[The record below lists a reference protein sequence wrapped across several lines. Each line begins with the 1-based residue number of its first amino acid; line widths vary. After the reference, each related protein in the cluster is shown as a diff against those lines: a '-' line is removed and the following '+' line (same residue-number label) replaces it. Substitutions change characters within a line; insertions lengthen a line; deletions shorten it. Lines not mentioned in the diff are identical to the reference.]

1 MELRVQN
8 PKDAELIEKVVYTL
22 HKTFRE
28 PVVEV
33 LEPPFRLT
41 KTGWGIFNVCA
52 EVHLKDGR
60 TLPTLEHMLCFDQEE
75 SFRTHLL
82 PLKQPQ
88 QAPAALPD
96 PVDDQAVVRS
106 TFLFTDGEANVGIKE
121 SEPLC
126 QAVEGMCSELG
137 SKRCTIST
145 FGFGAQH
152 SADLLR
158 DIAAI
163 GKGVYCFV
171 ENTDSIGEA
180 FGEAL
185 GGLLSVTHQNVRLCL
200 ELAPGVTLVK
210 ARTTYQVSAPTQ
222 GDDGWQSISIDV
234 GDLYAEERR
243 DIPIELSLP
252 EATSDEPNTI
262 GRLHARGFSVG
273 DSRSETTGQTDLAVE
288 RLEDAPTDF
297 GHAHPQVQRHRNRYI
312 ASEAL
317 EQARAAARRGELEA
331 ARKLVSDAIKEL
343 QGSSLAVAGCQF
355 TTTLLADL

>member
-1 MELRVQN
+1 
-8 PKDAELIEKVVYTL
+8 
-22 HKTFRE
+22 
-28 PVVEV
+28 
-33 LEPPFRLT
+33 
-41 KTGWGIFNVCA
+41 
-52 EVHLKDGR
+52 
-60 TLPTLEHMLCFDQEE
+60 
-75 SFRTHLL
+75 
-82 PLKQPQ
+82 
-88 QAPAALPD
+88 
-96 PVDDQAVVRS
+96 
-106 TFLFTDGEANVGIKE
+106 
-121 SEPLC
+121 
-126 QAVEGMCSELG
+126 
-137 SKRCTIST
+137 
-145 FGFGAQH
+145 
-152 SADLLR
+152 
-158 DIAAI
+158 
-163 GKGVYCFV
+163 VYCFV

-222 GDDGWQSISIDV
+222 GDDGWQSVSIDV

-297 GHAHPQVQRHRNRYI
+297 GHAHPQVQRHRNRYS

-355 TTTLLADL
+355 TATLLADLEDCRKDMENDFTYSTTGSKKLAMFSRSHQTQRTCGGVTSLTYGTSRSKGMKALSKMSIS